1 MNKGYFE
8 SDFFDVEVDPHIN
21 LYLPPHS
28 QRKPSC
34 DEISELFPPTAT
46 AVASTSAPMCPPTP
60 KPRKPSSE
68 SSAARKQRKPREDSK
83 TEGVQRGHWTAD

>member
-34 DEISELFPPTAT
+34 DEIS
-46 AVASTSAPMCPPTP
+46 
-60 KPRKPSSE
+60 
-68 SSAARKQRKPREDSK
+68 
-83 TEGVQRGHWTAD
+83 